1 MLGIAK
7 TSDAKILQLFCLL
20 VCVALP
26 LLTDCA
32 PSFTST
38 PNNPVYQLQGNDVIL
53 SWFYNPDGKTVDNIT
68 WSFNINQRIATKHS
82 NGVNTDPAYTDR
94 VEVSGSATIKLKNI
108 QAKDS
113 GTYYCIVKFTTFDWI
128 INLVE
133 LIVVV
138 GPQITLR
145 TSGPAITI
153 DEGNTRTLLCVA
165 SGNPKPNI
173 TWYRDNVKVQED
185 PNNSNYTIT
194 SATRNHAGTY
204 RCEAVVTAPGLSINP
219 AEYTVAVTVR
229 FKPQH
234 RVNSLQ
240 SNQTKVEGRNA
251 EFYCRLEAVPSGITY
266 RWFKGGSQILDP
278 EDYTIGTISDG
289 QRLTVKK
296 VKKRSA
302 GQYSCEGQNTLG
314 TGERKSVYLLVNYPP
329 QQVTVTPNPAD
340 VKLTQSITLTCDA
353 DGFPKP
359 SYSWKFNGK
368 LNGIRQN
375 TVTVTNVDVNDAGN
389 YTCVAKND
397 FGNKETTRVVNVE
410 YRPTVTTF
418 TTGTT
423 DNSVVQGT
431 TVTLTCSAN
440 GYPAPIYT
448 IKRGDSPVNSVEGKH
463 VIPNIQLS
471 DEADT
476 YSCEPQNSEGTGP
489 TKQLQITVLVTTAA
503 INTNGNEMDNQK
515 GILSTGAVREVVIT
529 IIAILVVIILALAVY
544 LRRKRKSERIAEQ
557 SRNEPHS
564 SEFVNEAIEIELQH
578 SALPRTENDLVRLS
592 HVDDEP
598 MAAEAERSEMGG
610 YDVPTEFIYPE
621 ELTPCTKETGPQF
634 MEYQTLDRATMD
646 WEIARNKVSIVKV
659 IGEGAFG
666 KVAKATVK
674 DVRGIP
680 GERTVAVK
688 MTKAHATESE
698 RNTLLSELE
707 IMKRLKPHPHVIKLL
722 GCVTTS
728 DPLMVLIEYIPYGD
742 LLGFL
747 RRSRG
752 LNDKYY
758 KDPDIMPKTSLTS
771 DQLLKFAFEIAD
783 GMSFLAFNKIIHRD
797 LAARN
802 VLVGDNETCKVTDFG
817 MARESD
823 YERKSGGRLPVK
835 WTAYEALMYGQYT
848 TKSDVWSYGILLY
861 EIFTIGG
868 KPYPK
873 INGRQ
878 IASFLE
884 EGKRM
889 AKPKHLDDYL
899 FQIMMNCWHENPQ
912 DRPTFESLKI
922 IMELMKTTR
931 KELFRWEK
939 YEKHLYENVEISELL

>member
-1 MLGIAK
+1 MEKTLKMVDGQCHVTLSWRHDPPFLPNNRILAEGRRSFRNKRLLKDEALFEKYKRTITDYTENGHPEKVPKEGLEVKDRPVWYLPRHPVTHPSKPDIVRVVYHFAAMFGQSSLNHQLLQGPDQTNQLVGVLKSTVPPDRGIVKGTRMADDPAVIMVTWTVIDPAVTTLSLEINEGGEGQWK
-7 TSDAKILQLFCLL
+7 PVKGASGLSKSTKDFK
-20 VCVALP
+20 V
-26 LLTDCA
+26 TDLKA
-32 PSFTST
+32 DKKYRFRMDMRRPEEQ
-38 PNNPVYQLQGNDVIL
+38 NPVYVY
-53 SWFYNPDGKTVDNIT
+53 SNI
-68 WSFNINQRIATKHS
+68 
-82 NGVNTDPAYTDR
+82 
-94 VEVSGSATIKLKNI
+94 
-108 QAKDS
+108 
-113 GTYYCIVKFTTFDWI
+113 
-128 INLVE
+128 
-133 LIVVV
+133 
-138 GPQITLR
+138 
-145 TSGPAITI
+145 
-153 DEGNTRTLLCVA
+153 
-165 SGNPKPNI
+165 
-173 TWYRDNVKVQED
+173 
-185 PNNSNYTIT
+185 
-194 SATRNHAGTY
+194 
-204 RCEAVVTAPGLSINP
+204 
-219 AEYTVAVTVR
+219 
-229 FKPQH
+229 
-234 RVNSLQ
+234 
-240 SNQTKVEGRNA
+240 
-251 EFYCRLEAVPSGITY
+251 
-266 RWFKGGSQILDP
+266 
-278 EDYTIGTISDG
+278 
-289 QRLTVKK
+289 
-296 VKKRSA
+296 
-302 GQYSCEGQNTLG
+302 
-314 TGERKSVYLLVNYPP
+314 
-329 QQVTVTPNPAD
+329 
-340 VKLTQSITLTCDA
+340 
-353 DGFPKP
+353 
-359 SYSWKFNGK
+359 
-368 LNGIRQN
+368 
-375 TVTVTNVDVNDAGN
+375 
-389 YTCVAKND
+389 
-397 FGNKETTRVVNVE
+397 
-410 YRPTVTTF
+410 
-418 TTGTT
+418 
-423 DNSVVQGT
+423 
-431 TVTLTCSAN
+431 
-440 GYPAPIYT
+440 
-448 IKRGDSPVNSVEGKH
+448 
-463 VIPNIQLS
+463 
-471 DEADT
+471 
-476 YSCEPQNSEGTGP
+476 
-489 TKQLQITVLVTTAA
+489 VTTAA

>member
-229 FKPQH
+229 
-234 RVNSLQ
+234 
-240 SNQTKVEGRNA
+240 
-251 EFYCRLEAVPSGITY
+251 
-266 RWFKGGSQILDP
+266 
-278 EDYTIGTISDG
+278 
-289 QRLTVKK
+289 
-296 VKKRSA
+296 
-302 GQYSCEGQNTLG
+302 
-314 TGERKSVYLLVNYPP
+314 
-329 QQVTVTPNPAD
+329 
-340 VKLTQSITLTCDA
+340 
-353 DGFPKP
+353 
-359 SYSWKFNGK
+359 
-368 LNGIRQN
+368 
-375 TVTVTNVDVNDAGN
+375 
-389 YTCVAKND
+389 
-397 FGNKETTRVVNVE
+397 

-489 TKQLQITVLVTTAA
+489 TKQLQITVLESTVPPDRGIVKGTRMADDPAVIMVTWTVIDPAVTTLSLEINEGGEGQWKPVKGASGLSKSTKDFKVTDLKADKKYRFRMDMRRPEEQNPVYVYSNIVTTAA